1 MIAEGTSNGVTSQT
15 SVTILGDD
23 GSYGLGPQ
31 RLMVTAFGA
40 FLRGS
45 GGWAS
50 NDGLVRLMAELNVDS
65 KATRGSVK
73 RLMRR
78 GIIDADEFAGTRGVR
93 LTPRALEI
101 LTAADRRIFRPVELL
116 DDGRWVL
123 VVYSVPES
131 RRSERHLMR
140 SRLEWLGFGRV
151 ASGVWIAPAHVES
164 EVVDMLNR
172 LGLSEYSTLL
182 KSETPAVPDIHAAV
196 RLWWDLDSIATG
208 YSSFMSQHKKLH
220 RSLGQRRAGDDERA
234 FADYVNMMTQW
245 RRLPFFDPGLPRA
258 LLPANWVGYE
268 AATMF
273 HDLHNALIEPAK
285 LRAQQ
290 VLAETSGGRRHRR

>member
-1 MIAEGTSNGVTSQT
+1 MQT

-40 FLRGS
+40 FLRES

-50 NDGLVRLMAELNVDS
+50 NGGLVRLMAELDVDS

-78 GIIDADEFAGTRGVR
+78 GIIDAHEFAGTRGVR

-101 LTAADRRIFRPVELL
+101 LTSADRRIFRPVELL
-116 DDGRWVL
+116 DDGKWVL

-151 ASGVWIAPAHVES
+151 TSGVWIAPAHVEC

-182 KSETPAVPDIHAAV
+182 KSDTPVVPDILAAV
-196 RLWWDLDSIATG
+196 RLWWDLDSIAAG
-208 YSSFMSQHKKLH
+208 YSRFMSQHKELH
-220 RSLGQRRAGDDERA
+220 GRLGERVAGDDEQA

-258 LLPANWVGYE
+258 LLPANWVGYD
-268 AATMF
+268 ATAMF

-285 LRAQQ
+285 LHAQQ
-290 VLAETSGGRRHRR
+290 VLAETSGGRRHPR